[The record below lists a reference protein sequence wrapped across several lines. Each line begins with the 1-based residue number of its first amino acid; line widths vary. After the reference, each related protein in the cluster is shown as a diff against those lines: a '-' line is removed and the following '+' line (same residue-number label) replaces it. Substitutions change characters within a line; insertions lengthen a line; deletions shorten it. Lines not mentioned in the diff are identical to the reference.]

1 MQNWLMWL
9 DGFLHRHRKAVFILW
24 AALIITAIPFAAR
37 QSENLSPGGFAVRG
51 SESEQVADVL
61 GRAFPNL
68 PKSELGVLVVPD
80 PGASESDMQAEID
93 RVERLATRT
102 AKVKVGPRSTGRADA
117 SVGTPG
123 PVLLPLALNADEDAA
138 VRVASDLNQRLDA
151 PGRPHVGVATY
162 LIGEGAVADALSEVA
177 KEDLSKAEERGFPIV
192 LVILVIAFGSIGAAT
207 LPLAIGLF
215 SLLLTGAAIF
225 FISQQFGMSV
235 YVTNMASMIGIG
247 VAVDYS
253 LFILA
258 RYREE
263 IAAGRE
269 PATAR
274 SYALATSGLAVIFS
288 GMTVI
293 AAMAGLWLIDNQAIR
308 SMAVGAILV
317 VALSV
322 IAAVTLLP
330 VLIEMLGH
338 RAYVRMRL
346 HTVTGAVVRAQRWRR
361 RRPGSTRPDRSS
373 SFWAHWSM
381 WVMRR
386 PIVTLLVSGG
396 VLVALALPALSL
408 SMGQRGLDQI
418 PRDNPARVGAELA
431 GKLSG
436 PGALTPMRIVVK
448 PASGFVTSPSNRV
461 LLARL
466 RARVLSDPLVGRAT
480 APLVSGDKRSA
491 LISATLRAEGES
503 DLAEATL
510 IRLRAALPAIA
521 GSRAAVQIGGVTAS
535 MTDTQDLIAGSM
547 WKIIAWIL
555 ALALIVL
562 IVILRSIALAI
573 KAVLMNLLS
582 VGAAYGILVMVFQ
595 WGWLEWL
602 GFESLGQ
609 IGILTPPLVLAVV
622 FGLSMDYEIF
632 LLTRIRERFEATG
645 DTREAVAQG
654 LTSSARTI
662 TSAAL
667 IMVSVFA
674 VFVFTGVP
682 TIRELGLGCAVAIA
696 IDATLVRLTLVPA
709 TMVLL
714 GRWNW
719 WLPKRLD
726 RILPASFEDVPEPPA
741 SDAAPG

>member
-1 MQNWLMWL
+1 MQVRMMQL
-9 DGFLHRHRKAVFILW
+9 DRFLHRHRKAVFVLW
-24 AALIITAIPFAAR
+24 AALIIAAIPFAAR
-37 QSENLSPGGFAVRG
+37 QSEHLSPGGFTVRG
-51 SESEQVADVL
+51 SESEKVAGALAGD
-61 GRAFPNL
+61 FPSL
-68 PKSELGVLVVPD
+68 PRSELGVLVVPAPEAGRAD
-80 PGASESDMQAEID
+80 LAAELD
-93 RVERLATRT
+93 RVEKLANRT
-102 AKVKVGPRSTGRADA
+102 PHVAAGPQTVGRAA
-117 SVGTPG
+117 VSGSRLR
-123 PVLLPLALNADEDAA
+123 PVLVPLALDIDEDAA
-138 VRVASDLNQRLDA
+138 VEVASDLGGRLTP
-151 PGRPHVGVATY
+151 PGQTRGAVAIY
-162 LIGEGAVADALSEVA
+162 LVGEGAVADALRGVA

-192 LVILVIAFGSIGAAT
+192 LLILVIAFGSIGAAT

-225 FISQQFGMSV
+225 FLSQTIGMSV

-253 LFILA
+253 LFVLA

-263 IAAGRE
+263 IAVGRE
-269 PATAR
+269 PALAR

-288 GMTVI
+288 GLTVI
-293 AAMAGLWLIDNQAIR
+293 AALAGLWLIDNQAIR
-308 SMAVGAILV
+308 SMAIGGILV

-346 HTVTGAVVRAQRWRR
+346 HTVTGVVLRALQWRR
-361 RRPGSTRPDRSS
+361 RRPGSTRPERSGG
-373 SFWAHWSM
+373 FWVRWSM

-386 PIVTLLVSGG
+386 PLVTVLVSGC
-396 VLVALALPALSL
+396 LLLALALPALSL

-418 PRDNPARVGAELA
+418 PPDSPARVGTQRA
-431 GKLSG
+431 GEVTG
-436 PGALTPMRIVVK
+436 PGALAPMRVLVDLESGLTST
-448 PASGFVTSPSNRV
+448 PANQA
-461 LLARL
+461 LLTRL
-466 RARVLSDPLVGRAT
+466 RARVESDPLVQSALP
-480 APLVSGDKRSA
+480 PLPSGNRRSA

-503 DLAEATL
+503 DLAEAAL
-510 IRLRAALPAIA
+510 ARLRAALPVVA
-521 GSRAAVQIGGVTAS
+521 GNRATMRVGGVTAS

-547 WKIIAWIL
+547 WKIIVWIL
-555 ALALIVL
+555 ALALVVL
-562 IVILRSIALAI
+562 IVVLRSIALAI
-573 KAVLMNLLS
+573 KAVVMNLLS

-602 GFESLGQ
+602 GFDSFGQ
-609 IGILTPPLVLAVV
+609 IGVLTPPLVLAVV

-645 DTREAVAQG
+645 DTRQAVAQG
-654 LTSSARTI
+654 LASSARTI

-667 IMVSVFA
+667 IMVSVFS

-696 IDATLVRLTLVPA
+696 IDATVVRLTLVPA

-714 GRWNW
+714 GKWNW
-719 WLPKRLD
+719 WLPKRLE
-726 RILPASFEDVPEPPA
+726 RILPDSFEDVPEPPI
-741 SDAAPG
+741 PGSTPA